1 MKGNEMKMLAVVIS
15 LAVCLCGCTTLDKI
29 DVIDQ
34 DVDQGYV
41 QGMTEE
47 NKFAYSIPNFHKG
60 PYTGID
66 DVNVKV
72 IEGPYK
78 GMNATFFLGKSREN
92 GEWEVFFVMIMK
104 QDGKWKSLPVK
115 LTE

>member
-1 MKGNEMKMLAVVIS
+1 MKMLAVVIS
-15 LAVCLCGCTTLDKI
+15 LVVCLCGCTILDKI
-29 DVIDQ
+29 DAIDQ

-60 PYTGID
+60 PYAGID

-72 IEGPYK
+72 KAGSRRNCRAIWV
-78 GMNATFFLGKSREN
+78 FLCGRY
-92 GEWEVFFVMIMK
+92 V
-104 QDGKWKSLPVK
+104 
-115 LTE
+115 